1 MGLLIFLI
9 IVAVAIS
16 IFMGYKPG
24 KSFWMNKEGKVMKNS
39 VKGSLIGL
47 IVILIVAISI
57 VSSGIVIVHPGNVI
71 IKFNKFSH
79 KGNLSAMGQGF
90 HIVFPFIYAF
100 DKYNVRIQEYTMSVS
115 KAEGK
120 KYGDDSVWSPT
131 KEGLQVGVD
140 LTLWFR
146 LDTNRIIE
154 LHKTIGRDYEEKI
167 IRPAIRSLIRN
178 TVSQYGVMELYS
190 TKRAEV
196 QEVIFQ
202 GIKKD
207 LSNKGIIIDR
217 LLLRDIAFP
226 KEFQNAIEEKQI
238 AQQQAQKMKYVL
250 EKEQKEAER
259 KRIEANGEAKK
270 ITIINEALRKSPNYI
285 KYLYVDKLSD
295 KIKVIVSDQST
306 IMDLKGLIGQ

>member
-1 MGLLIFLI
+1 MGLLLFLI
-9 IVAVAIS
+9 IIIIGVFIY
-16 IFMGYKPG
+16 MGYSPG
-24 KSFWMNKEGKVMKNS
+24 KRILKNKEVKVMKNS
-39 VKGSLIGL
+39 VKGYLIG
-47 IVILIVAISI
+47 ITVILIVLISI
-57 VSSGIVIVHPGNVI
+57 ISAGIVIVHPGEVV
-71 IKFNKFSH
+71 IKFNKLST
-79 KGNLSAMGQGF
+79 KGNLSAMEQGF
-90 HIVFPFIYAF
+90 HVVFPFIYTF
-100 DKYNVRIQEYTMSVS
+100 TKYNVRIQEYTMSVS
-115 KAEGK
+115 KDEGK

-146 LDTNRIIE
+146 LDPNKIIE
-154 LHKTIGRDYEEKI
+154 LHKTIGKDYEEKI

-190 TKRAEV
+190 TKRNDV
-196 QEVIFQ
+196 QNVLFN
-202 GIKKD
+202 GIKSA
-207 LSNKGIIIDR
+207 LSDKGIVIDR

-259 KRIEANGEAKK
+259 KQIEAKGEAKK
-270 ITIINEALRKSPNYI
+270 ITIINKALQSSPNYI
-285 KYLYVDKLSD
+285 KYLYVDKLSS